1 MTSTIVNLTLLK
13 VSEELENILEKP
25 HTHKQTV
32 LNESEFRQKIIAYVL
47 NRVPNHYLTISL
59 EKLSLLSS
67 VLRDFPIQESLRITT
82 LIHLRIYELSS
93 RKNPWFFPSSYRD
106 TEDGYL

>member
-13 VSEELENILEKP
+13 ISEELESILEKS
-25 HTHKQTV
+25 HTHKQTI
-32 LNESEFRQKIIAYVL
+32 LNESDFRQKIIAYVL

-67 VLRDFPIQESLRITT
+67 ILRDFPIQESLRITT
-82 LIHLRIYELSS
+82 LIHLRIYELSA
-93 RKNPWFFPSSYRD
+93 RKNSWHFPSSYRD
-106 TEDGYL
+106 IEDNHL